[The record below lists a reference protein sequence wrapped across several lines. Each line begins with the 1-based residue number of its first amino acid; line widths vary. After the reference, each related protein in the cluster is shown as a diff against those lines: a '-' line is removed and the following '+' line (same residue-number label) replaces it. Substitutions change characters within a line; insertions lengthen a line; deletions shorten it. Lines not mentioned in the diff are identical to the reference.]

1 MNSEYIKNES
11 DENLVRLL
19 KEFVSYPDEKLKICV
34 RLLKTRV
41 KTLRDFIEFGDYF
54 LTEDYKIDENAYKSL
69 INEQTKH
76 YLKLLYE
83 RYKELSNWK
92 KEDLENVL
100 RNLANE
106 LNIKP
111 AQIIHPLRI
120 VLTGKT
126 IGPSLFELIEA
137 LGKEVVLRRMERVW
151 IYF

>member
-1 MNSEYIKNES
+1 
-11 DENLVRLL
+11 
-19 KEFVSYPDEKLKICV
+19 
-34 RLLKTRV
+34 
-41 KTLRDFIEFGDYF
+41 
-54 LTEDYKIDENAYKSL
+54 
-69 INEQTKH
+69 
-76 YLKLLYE
+76 LLYE
-83 RYKELSNWK
+83 RYKELNNWK

-137 LGKEVVLRRMERVW
+137 LGKEVVLRRMERN
-151 IYF
+151 IIEN